1 MKIDEKKLA
10 MVIARSGGLTMEQLA
25 MKSGVS
31 RQTLS
36 LARAGKRIKTDTAP
50 KIAVAMEVD
59 IEDIIERLTIKSQ
72 VKKSKF

>member
-36 LARAGKRIKTDTAP
+36 LARAGKRIKTDTAA
-50 KIAVAMEVD
+50 KIAVALGVD
-59 IEDIIERLTIKSQ
+59 IEDISERLTIKSQ